1 MVYIFCYI
9 PCICEFCCIVIS
21 YCSVF
26 CEFAQFHNFSF
37 LKRREKIG
45 SIGAW
50 EELQPGEERTFDSVF
65 TALEFLVVLVKL
77 DPCLYSVR
85 KIPCNDKF
93 EGPFFSRLKFFPG
106 SDRSDLFSSFQETE
120 IMKLFENLKLADSVK
135 NEYREFDDV
144 KGLYYSPEHLK
155 EDHLRYGNMAIS
167 PCIG

>member
-1 MVYIFCYI
+1 MEHSIGKFSAVGFQSFLIMVYIFCYI

-26 CEFAQFHNFSF
+26 
-37 LKRREKIG
+37 
-45 SIGAW
+45 
-50 EELQPGEERTFDSVF
+50 

-77 DPCLYSVR
+77 NPCLYSVR

-120 IMKLFENLKLADSVK
+120 IMKLCKFTSHTV
-135 NEYREFDDV
+135 
-144 KGLYYSPEHLK
+144 
-155 EDHLRYGNMAIS
+155 RYGLFFQKSITGKVIPEILYSIHPFAVK
-167 PCIG
+167 PLCFIGYFGSTGQNRHVSIP